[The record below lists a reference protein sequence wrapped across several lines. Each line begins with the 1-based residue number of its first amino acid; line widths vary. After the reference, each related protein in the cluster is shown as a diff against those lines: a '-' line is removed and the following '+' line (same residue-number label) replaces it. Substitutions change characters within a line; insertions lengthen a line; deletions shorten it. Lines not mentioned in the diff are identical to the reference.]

1 MAKNLLIVESPAKA
15 RTIKKYLGPDFK
27 IMASVGHVKD
37 LPVKKLGVDV
47 EKNFKPEYVTI
58 KGKGKVLKALKDA
71 GKGVDTVYLA
81 PDPDREGEAIA
92 WHVAE
97 DVQDGKDVYRVLFHE
112 ITKKAVLAALETRD

>member
-37 LPVKKLGVDV
+37 LPIKKLGVDI
-47 EKNFKPEYVTI
+47 ENDFSPEYVTI
-58 KGKGKVLKALKDA
+58 KGKGKVLKDLKEA
-71 GKGVDTVYLA
+71 GKGADIVYLA

-92 WHVAE
+92 WHIAQE
-97 DVQDGKDVYRVLFHE
+97 LKKGKN
-112 ITKKAVLAALETRD
+112 